1 MPEGGHDLPDQAAP
15 AGHAE
20 PGPSVGPLDAIP
32 FRQLNVHDEICAALE
47 DTGIRTAFPIQA
59 LALPIGLGGSDII
72 GQARTGTGKTLA
84 FGIPLLQH
92 LTGAA
97 RIPQALVIVPTRDLA
112 IQVAGDLRIAGARLG
127 TRVLTVYGGRAYEPQ
142 IESLRTGVDVVVGTP
157 GRLLDLAGQ
166 RHL

>member
-1 MPEGGHDLPDQAAP
+1 MPEGGQDFPDEAAP

-20 PGPSVGPLDAIP
+20 PGPSVSPLDAIP
-32 FRQLNVHDEICAALE
+32 FRQLNVHDDICAALE

-92 LTGAA
+92 LTGTSGV
-97 RIPQALVIVPTRDLA
+97 PQALVIVPTRELA
-112 IQVAGDLRIAGARLG
+112 IQVADDLRIAA
-127 TRVLTVYGGRAYEPQ
+127 
-142 IESLRTGVDVVVGTP
+142 P
-157 GRLLDLAGQ
+157 G
-166 RHL
+166 